1 MFNRTKLQLDR
12 LFATN
17 MIFSK
22 CYDFNSH
29 YILETEMQYMHDN
42 LNMHTI
48 CGGTMQYA
56 CYDPNPLLRGTNL

>member
-1 MFNRTKLQLDR
+1 
-12 LFATN
+12 

-29 YILETEMQYMHDN
+29 YILETKMQYMHDN